1 MGPLNFTDILK
12 IVGDF
17 GTLGLVIYLWW
28 ADNRRIA
35 TVMDQN
41 KTDMNLVFEQYK
53 KDMIEQREMY
63 KSNVSL
69 CKDFASVTNDL
80 RDIVTLNIQTMTECK
95 DSINQN
101 QYCPVIRIS
110 KKKARV
116 ALETIDDGG

>member
-1 MGPLNFTDILK
+1 MGPLNFSDILK

-28 ADNRRIA
+28 ADNRRLM
-35 TVMDQN
+35 TVM
-41 KTDMNLVFEQYK
+41 EQYK
-53 KDMIEQREMY
+53 KDMSEQREMY

-95 DSINQN
+95 DSIEQN

-116 ALETIDDGG
+116 ALETLEDGG